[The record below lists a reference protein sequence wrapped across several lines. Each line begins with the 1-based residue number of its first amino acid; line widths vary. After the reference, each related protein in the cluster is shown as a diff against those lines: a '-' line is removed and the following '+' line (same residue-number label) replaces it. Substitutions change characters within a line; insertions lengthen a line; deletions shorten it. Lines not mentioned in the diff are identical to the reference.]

1 MRAIDQ
7 RRYGDPRE
15 VLQLVE
21 MDVPKITADR
31 RGDLQSKAGEVIN
44 AARVFRVSGTSR

>member
-15 VLQLVE
+15 VLQLAE
-21 MDVPKITADR
+21 MDVPKIMADR
-31 RGDLQSKAGEVIN
+31 RAIFSQRLAK
-44 AARVFRVSGTSR
+44 